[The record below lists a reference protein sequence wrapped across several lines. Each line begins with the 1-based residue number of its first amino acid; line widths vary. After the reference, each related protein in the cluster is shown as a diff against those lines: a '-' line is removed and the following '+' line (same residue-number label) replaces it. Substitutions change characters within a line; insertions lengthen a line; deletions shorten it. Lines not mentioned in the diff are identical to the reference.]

1 MLIGRNHRDYFPTET
16 TPGLWFVETNLFCV
30 CTVNHPFFYLAYT
43 IMGSCKEPETIRNHA
58 WLTNNNRK
66 LSWIIRC
73 ENSLG
78 KNATNQHL
86 YHILGCSGCEQCMA
100 SSWRPP
106 NHKHWSVY
114 TPSFQTI
121 ILLTASFLLYEN
133 FVSVKNWKDM
143 KRCFSW
149 KIKIVLKLFC
159 MFSITENSSL
169 LLAKI
174 ILRWSEKERRHC
186 PFSQDP
192 CFLSSC

>member
-1 MLIGRNHRDYFPTET
+1 MLIGRNHRDYFPTEK

-73 ENSLG
+73 ENSSG

-86 YHILGCSGCEQCMA
+86 SHILGCSGWEQCMD

-121 ILLTASFLLYEN
+121 ILLTVSFLLYEKL
-133 FVSVKNWKDM
+133 VSLKTGKIWRGIFLGRSKLLSSYSA
-143 KRCFSW
+143 CFQS
-149 KIKIVLKLFC
+149 LK
-159 MFSITENSSL
+159 TSSL
-169 LLAKI
+169 LYWPK
-174 ILRWSEKERRHC
+174 
-186 PFSQDP
+186 
-192 CFLSSC
+192 